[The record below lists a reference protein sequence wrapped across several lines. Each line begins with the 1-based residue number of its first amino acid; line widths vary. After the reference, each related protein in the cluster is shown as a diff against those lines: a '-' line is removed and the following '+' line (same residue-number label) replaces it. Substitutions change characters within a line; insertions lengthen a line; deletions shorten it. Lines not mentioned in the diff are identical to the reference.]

1 VLEDHPL
8 IECWRDARARGAA
21 FDAGKARI
29 ALAATGAY
37 NDTITPCV
45 SQLVVGFTLKSDD
58 RDMRPE
64 TGPLQTMCQGSI
76 KVASIT
82 LSTMAT
88 PTPSPAGTPTFDLSI
103 LGIAGSDWRIAHCG

>member
-1 VLEDHPL
+1 LKVDGTLGRAVPHSTL
-8 IECWRDARARGAA
+8 AKRASRWRQL
-21 FDAGKARI
+21 ARI
-29 ALAATGAY
+29 T
-37 NDTITPCV
+37 TPSRRV
-45 SQLVVGFTLKSDD
+45 SQLVVGFTLKGDD

-64 TGPLQTMCQGSI
+64 PGPLQTMCQGSI